1 LADVTNLP
9 VPLQDDKVTIH
20 AMEANPNDRIM
31 IAPGV
36 LLTVVRLAALAV
48 PGVVH
53 MGSAPGGVNRWLR
66 RAPAERGVQV
76 FIEGNTATI
85 DVYVVA
91 GADANLRE
99 VSRTVQSQVARDIQE
114 NVGMHIGAINIHIED
129 VAFESPS
136 D

>member
-1 LADVTNLP
+1 MADTHNLP
-9 VPLQDDKVTIH
+9 VPAGNSKVAIH
-20 AMEANPNDRIM
+20 SMEPNPNDRIM

-48 PGVVH
+48 PGVVN

-76 FIEGNTATI
+76 LIEGETATI
-85 DVYVVA
+85 DVYIVVQ
-91 GADANLRE
+91 ADANLRE
-99 VSRTVQSQVARDIQE
+99 VSRTVQNQVGRDVQE

-136 D
+136 E